1 MESRDIAVV
10 IAVLS
15 KILTFINYSIDFFF
29 KFGNISKFLAV
40 ISLQGEQMPM
50 LMMAKSGTE
59 LLEVVVET
67 MNGS

>member
-15 KILTFINYSIDFFF
+15 KILTFINYSIDFF